1 MSLITLYVLGYTLDI
16 CRDIGFYCQPDFM
29 GFNLWMKRCSIM
41 LKDKSVNVCV
51 RVCVCVCACVST
63 GQQLMLTGTT
73 PAAVTPQAP
82 YPGYGYAAP
91 GFPPQP
97 AYGFNM

>member
-1 MSLITLYVLGYTLDI
+1 MDEKMFDNAQRQI
-16 CRDIGFYCQPDFM
+16 RQ
-29 GFNLWMKRCSIM
+29 
-41 LKDKSVNVCV
+41 
-51 RVCVCVCACVST
+51 RVCACVCACVST

-82 YPGYGYAAP
+82 YPGYGYTAP